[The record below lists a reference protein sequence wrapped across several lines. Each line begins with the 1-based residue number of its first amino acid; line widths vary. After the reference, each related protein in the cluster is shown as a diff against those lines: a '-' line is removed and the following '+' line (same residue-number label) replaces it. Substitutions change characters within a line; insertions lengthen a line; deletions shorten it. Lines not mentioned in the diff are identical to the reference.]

1 LCSHGKKGD
10 LKSLILTP
18 TGCEQLKSRAVTK
31 MLFNSLRF
39 GFLVLPQC
47 EEQEW
52 DSATTIPVRIPSAS
66 STTTGWWESYV

>member
-1 LCSHGKKGD
+1 
-10 LKSLILTP
+10 
-18 TGCEQLKSRAVTK
+18 LKSRAVTK